1 MWSIDTLLDCDL
13 VVFQYRST
21 RDQIPSIYIVLANQL
36 SKYSALCV
44 DVHFVVAVFDAEN
57 VDCHLSCNKKKY
69 RHLKMCAHEI
79 VYTKKGQFFFPISI
93 AFFHKKKMTWANICY
108 HSKKIRAPLKRKHNN
123 NRIDKRALERKK
135 LTHQNRLVNEKC
147 K

>member
-1 MWSIDTLLDCDL
+1 MQHFISGTHESAVHSLNMWSIDTLLDCDL

-57 VDCHLSCNKKKY
+57 VDCHLSCNKKIY

-108 HSKKIRAPLKRKHNN
+108 HSKK
-123 NRIDKRALERKK
+123 LELHLNANITITESTSER
-135 LTHQNRLVNEKC
+135 
-147 K
+147 